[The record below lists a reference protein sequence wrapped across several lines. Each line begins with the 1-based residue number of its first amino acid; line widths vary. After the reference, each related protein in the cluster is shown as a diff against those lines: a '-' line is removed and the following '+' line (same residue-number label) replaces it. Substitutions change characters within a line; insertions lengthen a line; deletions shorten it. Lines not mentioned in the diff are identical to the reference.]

1 MIFKK
6 ILSLALSVAMVCG
19 VLPVSAS
26 LAADTTDKA
35 EISMAY
41 YSETYVDGVYYAV
54 YYDHAEVLDY
64 DPSLSEVIIQD
75 KVAGVPVTAI
85 ARFEEYYSKKQYPQI
100 TSLTLPE
107 SINTI
112 SGEYFTHLPSLQSIY
127 VSSKNPYMTSIDGVL
142 YSKDMNELICL
153 PRASHNTEYTIPD
166 TVTRIGD
173 YAISSPMPEYLSI
186 PDTVR
191 FIGKNTYHSSNG
203 IKLPESLEKIEY
215 LYQFKDDSLIIPE
228 EVRFL
233 GECHFGTAPQEIVFY
248 SPYCFI
254 EGVDYI
260 KSKTVIKGYDG
271 STAYEY
277 ANDHG
282 YKFESLGAIPPQLKN
297 TLHTEGPLT
306 YIVYNDYAELLR
318 CQEDYKGDVV
328 ISDMIDNVPV
338 TEIHAS
344 AFRGCTSVKSIS
356 IPNTITEIGSDAFEY
371 CLSITELTIPNGV
384 KEIKA
389 STFYKCRDLTSVTI
403 PDSIE
408 RIELFAF
415 DECVSLKEINIPSSV
430 KYIEQFAFIRCEKL
444 DSVSI
449 PDSVV
454 YIGDGVFNNTPWLE
468 NEQNKSQIVTI
479 NGILIS
485 GKTVSGSVE
494 IPDSVTR
501 IKSAAFAGCEDITS
515 VVVPSSVWQIGNS
528 AFANCTDLET
538 ITILNPKCRIGS
550 GEKEFYISRTI
561 CNSSTNDDT
570 EYTGVIKGYKDSTA
584 EEYANKCGRTFVA
597 IDAQE
602 PTIINSGE
610 CGNEGDNLTWTLDS
624 EGTLTISGTGKMK
637 DYFAVMM
644 ENSESSPT
652 PWYNKKEQITKI
664 IIDDGITHIG
674 DYAFYECAAA
684 ELSLPKSIVSIGN
697 SAFYGCGIN
706 ELALPENTSFVDR
719 FAFAENHFLTKIS
732 MSTKMNVL
740 SGYTFRGCDKLT
752 EIVIPENIE
761 RIEEDV
767 FSNCDALSSVTIEN
781 PQCII
786 FESESVF
793 FSGKTAKNG
802 AIKGYSKSTAEEY
815 AKKYKITFIALDS
828 PTTTTSTTQTTK
840 PRTTTTTT
848 STATSSSTTTTTTT
862 STTTTTTSTT
872 TTTTA
877 TTTTTTTSTTSTTT
891 ATTTTTTTSTA
902 AETTSTAVTTTTT
915 AVFEHG
921 KDTWGFTN
929 SATNFRK
936 SGKLV
941 LLESEEKRIN
951 DLKAIY
957 NKHTMNAI
965 IDEFI
970 NNPGGA
976 CYGMSLFD
984 LVYMSDRE
992 KILPL
997 VQEGAQDLHSIAL
1010 TDEVRSMIN
1019 YYSILQVVPEI
1030 QYEITT
1036 PENGN
1041 DDDKIEKLLT
1051 LLEDGPVLVCYQ
1063 VRSDKNGKV
1072 YSHAVVAYDVEA
1084 YTPTESDS
1092 EDFLKSLNYTPGSDT
1107 MKVIKVYDPQ
1117 YSKYSDNCNIYI
1129 NTSKIAGKDV
1139 TLWSIKESYKYNDL
1153 TSKYIMLVSNNLDL
1167 LNKYGLFKDI
1177 ANSKPDLEKKLQP
1190 KLTVTSM
1197 ETDNGPLDWL
1207 LNINYE
1213 NYKWIEG
1220 GAEDDHPYYVSSDF
1234 YGENPV
1240 NTNKFLLKYPY
1251 EGYSF
1256 DYEGESSTNTKM
1268 RTQYP
1273 DSIFDLEADK
1283 LKSASFNED
1292 RMSFIL
1298 DGKSLFKF
1306 SGISDKQSEKT
1317 DFYTVT
1323 IEGTASD
1330 KVECLYDGKGTWW
1343 VTSKSPLK
1351 DINISASNDNG
1362 NYTLQKYSATSSIIT
1377 IKYSKQHDK
1386 ISIGN
1391 EDDTSYV
1398 PENEFGDINDDSM
1411 IDAKDASMILI
1422 AYSKA
1427 STGDSDGLSHE
1438 QRSAADV
1445 NSDGKIDAKDA
1456 SVILA
1461 YYSLVSTSGDNAQTL
1476 SEFVGSK
1483 EK

>member
-19 VLPVSAS
+19 VMPAAGNAVQLLSVSA
-26 LAADTTDKA
+26 A
-35 EISMAY
+35 ENTEIVASGTYGGSIKWDIDSIGTLTLRGTGLMVNYISSSY
-41 YSETYVDGVYYAV
+41 IPWNKEK
-54 YYDHAEVLDY
+54 
-64 DPSLSEVIIQD
+64 LSVKEVIIED
-75 KVAGVPVTAI
+75 G
-85 ARFEEYYSKKQYPQI
+85 I
-100 TSLTLPE
+100 TSIGDYAFADFRNLE
-107 SINTI
+107 S
-112 SGEYFTHLPSLQSIY
+112 
-127 VSSKNPYMTSIDGVL
+127 V
-142 YSKDMNELICL
+142 
-153 PRASHNTEYTIPD
+153 TIPD
-166 TVTRIGD
+166 TVTSIGN
-173 YAISSPMPEYLSI
+173 SSFNNCDRLNLI
-186 PDTVR
+186 TLPD
-191 FIGKNTYHSSNG
+191 K
-203 IKLPESLEKIEY
+203 
-215 LYQFKDDSLIIPE
+215 
-228 EVRFL
+228 
-233 GECHFGTAPQEIVFY
+233 
-248 SPYCFI
+248 
-254 EGVDYI
+254 
-260 KSKTVIKGYDG
+260 
-271 STAYEY
+271 
-277 ANDHG
+277 
-282 YKFESLGAIPPQLKN
+282 
-297 TLHTEGPLT
+297 
-306 YIVYNDYAELLR
+306 
-318 CQEDYKGDVV
+318 
-328 ISDMIDNVPV
+328 V
-338 TEIHAS
+338 TE
-344 AFRGCTSVKSIS
+344 
-356 IPNTITEIGSDAFEY
+356 
-371 CLSITELTIPNGV
+371 
-384 KEIKA
+384 
-389 STFYKCRDLTSVTI
+389 
-403 PDSIE
+403 
-408 RIELFAF
+408 
-415 DECVSLKEINIPSSV
+415 
-430 KYIEQFAFIRCEKL
+430 
-444 DSVSI
+444 
-449 PDSVV
+449 
-454 YIGDGVFNNTPWLE
+454 
-468 NEQNKSQIVTI
+468 
-479 NGILIS
+479 
-485 GKTVSGSVE
+485 
-494 IPDSVTR
+494 
-501 IKSAAFAGCEDITS
+501 
-515 VVVPSSVWQIGNS
+515 IGNS
-528 AFANCTDLET
+528 AFYECTSLTQMIIPDHVSSLGNNAFNGCTNLYSVNLGRSLEEIDVYTFARCENIHSIIIPDSVKYIRSNAFYGCTNLNTIDLGNSLEEVGVNSFAHCT
-538 ITILNPKCRIGS
+538 NLVDVTIPKSVNTISENSFYDCLNLRSITILNPDC
-550 GEKEFYISRTI
+550 YIESAPNTI
-561 CNSSTNDDT
+561 CNSESDG
-570 EYTGVIKGYKDSTA
+570 EYVYTGEIRGLPGSSA
-584 EEYANKCGRTFVA
+584 ELYADVYGREFVA
-597 IDAQE
+597 IDNQGNA
-602 PTIINSGE
+602 IIDSGV
-610 CGNEGDNLTWTLDS
+610 CGDNGDNLTWTLDS

-637 DYFAVMM
+637 DYFAFMM

-674 DYAFYECAAA
+674 DYAFYECAAT

-697 SAFYGCGIN
+697 SAFYGCGIK

-815 AKKYKITFIALDS
+815 AKKYKISFIALDE
-828 PTTTTSTTQTTK
+828 PVTTTSTTRTTTSK
-840 PRTTTTTT
+840 TTTASTTTTTT
-848 STATSSSTTTTTTT
+848 TTVTTSKTTTTTTTTTTT
-862 STTTTTTSTT
+862 STTTTTT
-872 TTTTA
+872 
-877 TTTTTTTSTTSTTT
+877 TTTTS
-891 ATTTTTTTSTA
+891 TTTTTTSTA

-951 DLKAIY
+951 ELKSLY

-1306 SGISDKQSEKT
+1306 SGISDNQSEET

-1351 DINISASNDNG
+1351 NINISASNDNG

-1377 IKYSKQHDK
+1377 IKYSKQQDK

-1427 STGDSDGLSHE
+1427 STGDSDGLSDE

-1476 SEFVGSK
+1476 SEFVSTK

>member
-6 ILSLALSVAMVCG
+6 ILSFALSVTMVCG
-19 VLPVSAS
+19 IMPTAGNAVQLLSVSA
-26 LAADTTDKA
+26 A
-35 EISMAY
+35 ENTEIVASG
-41 YSETYVDGVYYAV
+41 TYGGNIKWDIDSIGTLTLRGTGLMGNYESSSYIPWNKEKLSVKEVVIEDG
-54 YYDHAEVLDY
+54 
-64 DPSLSEVIIQD
+64 
-75 KVAGVPVTAI
+75 
-85 ARFEEYYSKKQYPQI
+85 I
-100 TSLTLPE
+100 TSIGDYAFADFSNLE
-107 SINTI
+107 S
-112 SGEYFTHLPSLQSIY
+112 
-127 VSSKNPYMTSIDGVL
+127 V
-142 YSKDMNELICL
+142 
-153 PRASHNTEYTIPD
+153 TIPD
-166 TVTRIGD
+166 TVTSIGN
-173 YAISSPMPEYLSI
+173 SSFNNCDRLNLI
-186 PDTVR
+186 TLPD
-191 FIGKNTYHSSNG
+191 K
-203 IKLPESLEKIEY
+203 
-215 LYQFKDDSLIIPE
+215 
-228 EVRFL
+228 
-233 GECHFGTAPQEIVFY
+233 
-248 SPYCFI
+248 
-254 EGVDYI
+254 
-260 KSKTVIKGYDG
+260 
-271 STAYEY
+271 
-277 ANDHG
+277 
-282 YKFESLGAIPPQLKN
+282 
-297 TLHTEGPLT
+297 
-306 YIVYNDYAELLR
+306 
-318 CQEDYKGDVV
+318 
-328 ISDMIDNVPV
+328 V
-338 TEIHAS
+338 TE
-344 AFRGCTSVKSIS
+344 
-356 IPNTITEIGSDAFEY
+356 
-371 CLSITELTIPNGV
+371 
-384 KEIKA
+384 
-389 STFYKCRDLTSVTI
+389 
-403 PDSIE
+403 
-408 RIELFAF
+408 
-415 DECVSLKEINIPSSV
+415 
-430 KYIEQFAFIRCEKL
+430 
-444 DSVSI
+444 
-449 PDSVV
+449 
-454 YIGDGVFNNTPWLE
+454 
-468 NEQNKSQIVTI
+468 
-479 NGILIS
+479 
-485 GKTVSGSVE
+485 
-494 IPDSVTR
+494 
-501 IKSAAFAGCEDITS
+501 
-515 VVVPSSVWQIGNS
+515 IGNS
-528 AFANCTDLET
+528 AFYECTSLTQMIIPDHVSSLGNNAFNGCKNLYSVNLGRSLEEIDVYTFARCENIHSIIIPDSVKYIRPNAFNGCTNLNTIDLGNSLEEVGVNSFAHCT
-538 ITILNPKCRIGS
+538 NLVDVTIPKSVNTISENSFYDCLNLRSITILNPDC
-550 GEKEFYISRTI
+550 YIESAPNTI
-561 CNSSTNDDT
+561 CNSESDG
-570 EYTGVIKGYKDSTA
+570 ECVYTGEIRGLSGSSA
-584 EEYANKCGRTFVA
+584 EMYADVYDRKFVA
-597 IDAQE
+597 IDNQGNA
-602 PTIINSGE
+602 IIDSGV
-610 CGNEGDNLTWTLDS
+610 CGDNGDNITWTLDS
-624 EGTLTISGTGKMK
+624 AGILIVSGVGKMK
-637 DYFAVMM
+637 DYFAFMM

-674 DYAFYECAAA
+674 DYAFYECAAT

-793 FSGKTAKNG
+793 FSGKTAENG
-802 AIKGYSKSTAEEY
+802 AIKGYSESTAEEY
-815 AKKYKITFIALDS
+815 AKKYKITFIALDE
-828 PTTTTSTTQTTK
+828 PVTTTSTTRTTTSKTTK
-840 PRTTTTTT
+840 ASTTTTTTTTVTTPKATTTTSAATTTTTT
-848 STATSSSTTTTTTT
+848 SKTTTTTSVATTTTSKTTTTTTTTTT
-862 STTTTTTSTT
+862 STT
-872 TTTTA
+872 
-877 TTTTTTTSTTSTTT
+877 
-891 ATTTTTTTSTA
+891 TTTTTTTSTA
-902 AETTSTAVTTTTT
+902 AETTSTADTTTTT

-941 LLESEEKRIN
+941 LLESEQKRIN
-951 DLKAIY
+951 DLKALY

-1092 EDFLKSLNYTPGSDT
+1092 DDFLKSLNYTPGSDT

-1306 SGISDKQSEKT
+1306 SGISDKQSEET

-1351 DINISASNDNG
+1351 NINISASNDNG
-1362 NYTLQKYSATSSIIT
+1362 NYTLQEYSATSRFIT
-1377 IKYSKQHDK
+1377 IKYSKQHNK

-1427 STGDSDGLSHE
+1427 STGDSDGLSDE

-1461 YYSLVSTSGDNAQTL
+1461 YYSLVSTSEDNAQTL
-1476 SEFVGSK
+1476 SEFVDSK

>member
-19 VLPVSAS
+19 VMPAAVNEVQLLSAS
-26 LAADTTDKA
+26 AAEKA
-35 EISMAY
+35 EIVAFG
-41 YSETYVDGVYYAV
+41 TDGKNVKWEIDSAGTLTV
-54 YYDHAEVLDY
+54 SGTGAMNDCNGTDSV
-64 DPSLSEVIIQD
+64 PWNTKRQSVKKIVI
-75 KVAGVPVTAI
+75 
-85 ARFEEYYSKKQYPQI
+85 EEGI
-100 TSLTLPE
+100 TNIGDASFGNFLYLE
-107 SINTI
+107 S
-112 SGEYFTHLPSLQSIY
+112 
-127 VSSKNPYMTSIDGVL
+127 VS
-142 YSKDMNELICL
+142 
-153 PRASHNTEYTIPD
+153 IPD
-166 TVTRIGD
+166 TVTRIGGI
-173 YAISSPMPEYLSI
+173 AFTGCTKLQSVNI
-186 PDTVR
+186 P
-191 FIGKNTYHSSNG
+191 NS
-203 IKLPESLEKIEY
+203 
-215 LYQFKDDSLIIPE
+215 
-228 EVRFL
+228 
-233 GECHFGTAPQEIVFY
+233 
-248 SPYCFI
+248 
-254 EGVDYI
+254 
-260 KSKTVIKGYDG
+260 
-271 STAYEY
+271 
-277 ANDHG
+277 
-282 YKFESLGAIPPQLKN
+282 
-297 TLHTEGPLT
+297 
-306 YIVYNDYAELLR
+306 
-318 CQEDYKGDVV
+318 
-328 ISDMIDNVPV
+328 V
-338 TEIHAS
+338 TE
-344 AFRGCTSVKSIS
+344 
-356 IPNTITEIGSDAFEY
+356 
-371 CLSITELTIPNGV
+371 
-384 KEIKA
+384 
-389 STFYKCRDLTSVTI
+389 
-403 PDSIE
+403 
-408 RIELFAF
+408 
-415 DECVSLKEINIPSSV
+415 
-430 KYIEQFAFIRCEKL
+430 
-444 DSVSI
+444 
-449 PDSVV
+449 
-454 YIGDGVFNNTPWLE
+454 
-468 NEQNKSQIVTI
+468 
-479 NGILIS
+479 
-485 GKTVSGSVE
+485 
-494 IPDSVTR
+494 
-501 IKSAAFAGCEDITS
+501 
-515 VVVPSSVWQIGNS
+515 IGNS
-528 AFANCTDLET
+528 AFSGCTGLTSIKIPDSVIIIDNNAFNKCVNLESVSIGRSVSTIYGYAFANCSNLRTVDIPDSLGFISAGLFKECSSLTSIELPDSIHSIDESAFYNCTNLKDIYLSDSLTRIEKNAFYNCSGIIDITLPGSVKNIGET
-538 ITILNPKCRIGS
+538 AFCDCSSLRSITILNPDC
-550 GEKEFYISRTI
+550 YIESAPNTI
-561 CNSSTNDDT
+561 CNSETNG
-570 EYTGVIKGYKDSTA
+570 ECIYTGEIKGLSGSSA
-584 EEYANKCGRTFVA
+584 EMYADVYDREFVA
-597 IDAQE
+597 IDNQGNA
-602 PTIINSGE
+602 IIDSGV
-610 CGNEGDNLTWTLDS
+610 CGDNGDNITWTLDS
-624 EGTLTISGTGKMK
+624 AGILIVSGTGKMK
-637 DYFAVMM
+637 DYFAFMM
-644 ENSESSPT
+644 ENSESSPS
-652 PWYNKKEQITKI
+652 PWYDKREQISKI

-674 DYAFYECAAA
+674 NYAFYECPAT

-793 FSGKTAKNG
+793 FSGKKAENG
-802 AIKGYSKSTAEEY
+802 AIKGYSESTAEEY
-815 AKKYKITFIALDS
+815 AKKYKITFIALDE
-828 PTTTTSTTQTTK
+828 PVTTTSTTRTTK

-848 STATSSSTTTTTTT
+848 STATSSSTTSTTTTSTTTTTTTVTTPKATTTTSAATTTTTTSKTTTTTTTTATTTTT
-862 STTTTTTSTT
+862 STTTTTT
-872 TTTTA
+872 
-877 TTTTTTTSTTSTTT
+877 TTTSTT
-891 ATTTTTTTSTA
+891 
-902 AETTSTAVTTTTT
+902 AETTSTAVTTATT

-951 DLKAIY
+951 ELKSLY

-1139 TLWSIKESYKYNDL
+1139 ALWSIKESYKYNDL

-1343 VTSKSPLK
+1343 VTSESPLK
-1351 DINISASNDNG
+1351 NINISASNDNG
-1362 NYTLQKYSATSSIIT
+1362 NYSLQKYSATSSIIT
-1377 IKYSKQHDK
+1377 IKYSKQQDK

-1476 SEFVGSK
+1476 SEFVSTK

>member
-6 ILSLALSVAMVCG
+6 ILSFALSVTMVCG
-19 VLPVSAS
+19 VMPATGNAVQLLSVSA
-26 LAADTTDKA
+26 AEKA
-35 EISMAY
+35 EIVAFG
-41 YSETYVDGVYYAV
+41 TDGKNVKWEIDSAGTLTV
-54 YYDHAEVLDY
+54 SGTGAMNDY
-64 DPSLSEVIIQD
+64 NGTDSVPWNTKRQSVKKIVI
-75 KVAGVPVTAI
+75 
-85 ARFEEYYSKKQYPQI
+85 EEGI
-100 TSLTLPE
+100 TNIGDASFGNFLYLE
-107 SINTI
+107 S
-112 SGEYFTHLPSLQSIY
+112 
-127 VSSKNPYMTSIDGVL
+127 VS
-142 YSKDMNELICL
+142 
-153 PRASHNTEYTIPD
+153 IPD
-166 TVTRIGD
+166 TVTRIGGIAFTD
-173 YAISSPMPEYLSI
+173 CTKLQSVNI
-186 PDTVR
+186 P
-191 FIGKNTYHSSNG
+191 NS
-203 IKLPESLEKIEY
+203 
-215 LYQFKDDSLIIPE
+215 
-228 EVRFL
+228 
-233 GECHFGTAPQEIVFY
+233 
-248 SPYCFI
+248 
-254 EGVDYI
+254 
-260 KSKTVIKGYDG
+260 
-271 STAYEY
+271 
-277 ANDHG
+277 
-282 YKFESLGAIPPQLKN
+282 
-297 TLHTEGPLT
+297 
-306 YIVYNDYAELLR
+306 
-318 CQEDYKGDVV
+318 
-328 ISDMIDNVPV
+328 V
-338 TEIHAS
+338 TE
-344 AFRGCTSVKSIS
+344 
-356 IPNTITEIGSDAFEY
+356 
-371 CLSITELTIPNGV
+371 
-384 KEIKA
+384 
-389 STFYKCRDLTSVTI
+389 
-403 PDSIE
+403 
-408 RIELFAF
+408 
-415 DECVSLKEINIPSSV
+415 
-430 KYIEQFAFIRCEKL
+430 
-444 DSVSI
+444 
-449 PDSVV
+449 
-454 YIGDGVFNNTPWLE
+454 
-468 NEQNKSQIVTI
+468 
-479 NGILIS
+479 
-485 GKTVSGSVE
+485 
-494 IPDSVTR
+494 
-501 IKSAAFAGCEDITS
+501 
-515 VVVPSSVWQIGNS
+515 IGNS
-528 AFANCTDLET
+528 AFSGCTGLTSIKIPDSVIIIHNNAFNKCVNLESVSIGRSVSTIYGYAFANCSNLRTVDIPDSLGFISAGLFKECSSLTSIELPDSIHSIDESAFYNCTNLKDIYLSDSLTRIEKNAFYNCSGINGITLPESVKNIGET
-538 ITILNPKCRIGS
+538 AFCDCSSLRSITILNPDC
-550 GEKEFYISRTI
+550 YIESAPNTI
-561 CNSSTNDDT
+561 CNSEENGDYYYNGEIRGLRGS
-570 EYTGVIKGYKDSTA
+570 SA
-584 EEYANKCGRTFVA
+584 ELYANEFGRAFVA
-597 IDAQE
+597 VNEQGNEIID
-602 PTIINSGE
+602 SGE
-610 CGNEGDNLTWTLDS
+610 CGDTGDNITWTLDS
-624 EGTLTISGTGKMK
+624 EGILIVSGTGKMK
-637 DYFAVMM
+637 DYFAFASG
-644 ENSESSPT
+644 NSETTPS
-652 PWYNKKEQITKI
+652 PWYDKREQITKI

-697 SAFYGCGIN
+697 SAFYGCGIK

-815 AKKYKITFIALDS
+815 AKKYKISFIALDE
-828 PTTTTSTTQTTK
+828 PVTTTSTTRTTTSK
-840 PRTTTTTT
+840 TTTASTTTTTT
-848 STATSSSTTTTTTT
+848 TTVTTSKTTTTTTTTTTT
-862 STTTTTTSTT
+862 STTTTTTTTTTSTT
-872 TTTTA
+872 T
-877 TTTTTTTSTTSTTT
+877 TTTTTTTS
-891 ATTTTTTTSTA
+891 TTTTTTSTA
-902 AETTSTAVTTTTT
+902 AETTSTAVTTATT

-951 DLKAIY
+951 ELKSLY

-1051 LLEDGPVLVCYQ
+1051 LLEYGPVLVCYQ

-1153 TSKYIMLVSNNLDL
+1153 TSKYIMLVSNNMDL

-1220 GAEDDHPYYVSSDF
+1220 GAEDDHPYYVASDF

-1256 DYEGESSTNTKM
+1256 DYEGESSANTKM

-1306 SGISDKQSEKT
+1306 SGISDNQSEET

-1351 DINISASNDNG
+1351 NINISASNDNG

-1377 IKYSKQHDK
+1377 IKYSKQQDK

-1476 SEFVGSK
+1476 SEFVSTK